1 MVHYPPANLK
11 KYQTGVFYMGVK
23 IYNSLPAF
31 IKKES
36 NNTKKFESLLKKFLL
51 ENSFYSLDEF
61 YNFT

>member
-1 MVHYPPANLK
+1 
-11 KYQTGVFYMGVK
+11 MGVK
-23 IYNSLPAF
+23 IYNSLPTF

-36 NNTKKFESLLKKFLL
+36 NNIKKFESLFLL